1 MVFITLPSP
10 SLCHCSVY
18 SDCIFKW
25 PFPLDRSKQ
34 LLGPCLVCSAYQHA
48 LAFDINIG
56 ECSSSASLA
65 LDFFKCIPM
74 THLPVAFMSC
84 AHCLNLPTSFLNV
97 SQCLRIAT
105 AHGGRCCASLLRC
118 CSARGNLQG
127 CYTTRRKWTQKLTNK
142 KNLPSATPRLMVW
155 TVLFKFLF

>member
-56 ECSSSASLA
+56 ECGSSASLA
-65 LDFFKCIPM
+65 LVFFVWGFFFFAFPWHTCLL
-74 THLPVAFMSC
+74 HL
-84 AHCLNLPTSFLNV
+84 CLVPTAWIFRLLSLMCHNVCELPQLTGAGV
-97 SQCLRIAT
+97 V
-105 AHGGRCCASLLRC
+105 LL
-118 CSARGNLQG
+118 CSAAAQPEVTSKVVTLPEENGHRNWP
-127 CYTTRRKWTQKLTNK
+127 TRRI
-142 KNLPSATPRLMVW
+142 
-155 TVLFKFLF
+155 FLQQLRD

>member
-65 LDFFKCIPM
+65 LVFLHSHDTPAC
-74 THLPVAFMSC
+74 AFVSC

-97 SQCLRIAT
+97 SQCLRFAT
-105 AHGGRCCASLLRC
+105 AHGGRCCASLLCC

-142 KNLPSATPRLMVW
+142 KKLPLTTPRLMVW
-155 TVLFKFLF
+155 TVVLFKFLF